1 MRIFYNM
8 AIYFYQALVI
18 LASLVYP
25 KATLWHRG
33 RKDFFGQWKDFSAGG
48 RKVIWMHC
56 ASLGEFEQG
65 RPVIEEIKK
74 RDEHIFILLSFF
86 SPSGFEIRKEYPH
99 ADAVCYLPADTVKN
113 ARKFIETFR
122 PEMAIFV
129 KYEFWYNYIVSLKR
143 NQIPIYLISANF
155 RQNQI
160 FFKWYGRW
168 FGNMLHMFSHI
179 FVQGNDSLRL
189 LNSIGI
195 TRVSVAGDTR
205 FDRVFTLALARREVP
220 VADDFSGRE
229 FTIVAGSTWAA
240 DHRILIR
247 FINETNIRLK
257 MIIAPHEID
266 ENEIR
271 KLERRISA
279 TTVRYSIAER
289 DGHGDASVMII
300 DNIGML
306 SSLYAYGN
314 IAYVG
319 GGFGKGIHN
328 ILEACTHGLPV
339 IFGPNYNKF
348 REAKELVEQGGAF
361 PVSNYRDFHFRAET
375 LITNPD
381 FLNKAGG
388 TARKYVYDGTGAC
401 YIIVNHM
408 FRVTDA
414 TP

>member
-1 MRIFYNM
+1 MRIFYII
-8 AIYFYQALVI
+8 AIYFYQAVVT
-18 LASLVYP
+18 LASLFYR
-25 KATLWHRG
+25 KAALWLRG

-48 RKVIWMHC
+48 RKVIWIHC

-65 RPVIEEIKK
+65 RPVIEELKK
-74 RDEHIFILLSFF
+74 RDKRIFILLSFF
-86 SPSGFEIRKEYPH
+86 SPSGFEVRKEYPL

-113 ARKFIETFR
+113 ARKFIKTFR
-122 PEMAIFV
+122 PHLAIFV

-179 FVQGNDSLRL
+179 FVQSSDSSRL

-195 TRVSVAGDTR
+195 GQVSLAGDTR
-205 FDRVFTLALARREVP
+205 FDRVLTLALSRREIP
-220 VADDFSGRE
+220 VADAFSGRE
-229 FTIVAGSTWAA
+229 FTIVAGSTWPV
-240 DHRILIR
+240 DHKFLVR
-247 FINETNIRLK
+247 FINETDTRLK

-271 KLERRISA
+271 KLERQISRK
-279 TTVRYSIAER
+279 TVRYSIAEK

-306 SSLYAYGN
+306 SSLYACGK
-314 IAYVG
+314 IAYIG

-339 IFGPNYNKF
+339 IFGPNYKKF
-348 REAKELVEQGGAF
+348 REAKELVENGGAF
-361 PVSNYRDFHFRAET
+361 PVSNYREFHYRTNT
-375 LITNPD
+375 LIANPD
-381 FLNKAGG
+381 ILENAGS
-388 TARKYVYDGTGAC
+388 TAKKYVYNGTGAC
-401 YIIVNHM
+401 NIIVNHI
-408 FRVTDA
+408 FGQ
-414 TP
+414 